1 MSSEGIG
8 GLPEGW
14 GETFSGVLGMSGSL
28 LCGFGGVGHGDFC
41 GGLVLGNVGQWV
53 LEVIGSLGYI
63 GLALLLVAENLFP
76 PIPSEVVLP
85 LAGFLVGRGD
95 LSLWGAIFAAT
106 FGSVAGAMVLYAL
119 GRWGGRRL
127 VLRYG
132 KWLRVDEAN
141 LKQAEGWFR
150 RYGDWVVLFARVI
163 PVARSIVSI
172 PAGTMKMP
180 LLRFVV
186 LTTLGSAVWNTVLI
200 GAGVILGANWQEV
213 SAWMG
218 SYSDVV
224 LVVGAAAVA
233 LFLVLR
239 HFRKEDRGKS
249 SP

>member
-1 MSSEGIG
+1 M
-8 GLPEGW
+8 
-14 GETFSGVLGMSGSL
+14 
-28 LCGFGGVGHGDFC
+28 
-41 GGLVLGNVGQWV
+41 LGNVGQWV
-53 LEVIGSLGYI
+53 LDVIGALGYI

-132 KWLRVDEAN
+132 KWLRVDEAG

-150 RYGDWVVLFARVI
+150 RYGDWVVLFARVV

-186 LTTLGSAVWNTVLI
+186 LTTFGSAVWNTILI
-200 GAGVILGANWQEV
+200 GAGVVLGANWQAV
-213 SAWMG
+213 SGWMG
-218 SYSDVV
+218 SYSDAV
-224 LVVGAAAVA
+224 LIAGAVGVA

-239 HFRKEDRGKS
+239 HFRKRDRKKS
-249 SP
+249 HS

>member
-1 MSSEGIG
+1 M
-8 GLPEGW
+8 
-14 GETFSGVLGMSGSL
+14 LG
-28 LCGFGGVGHGDFC
+28 D
-41 GGLVLGNVGQWV
+41 VGQWV
-53 LEVIGSLGYI
+53 LDVIGALGYI

-106 FGSVAGAMVLYAL
+106 VGSVAGALVLYGL

-132 KWLRVDEAN
+132 RWLRVDEKG
-141 LKQAEGWFR
+141 LKDAEGWFR
-150 RYGDWVVLFARVI
+150 RYGDWVVLFARVV

-180 LLRFVV
+180 VGRFVL
-186 LTTLGSAVWNTVLI
+186 LTTLGSALWNSILI
-200 GAGVILGANWQEV
+200 GAGVVLGANWQAVEGL
-213 SAWMG
+213 MG

-224 LVVGAAAVA
+224 LIVSTVAVA
-233 LFLVLR
+233 LFLLLR
-239 HFRKEDRGKS
+239 HFRQGHGNRKRGS
-249 SP
+249 

>member
-1 MSSEGIG
+1 M
-8 GLPEGW
+8 
-14 GETFSGVLGMSGSL
+14 LG
-28 LCGFGGVGHGDFC
+28 D
-41 GGLVLGNVGQWV
+41 VGQWV
-53 LEVIGSLGYI
+53 LDVIGALGYI

-106 FGSVAGAMVLYAL
+106 FGSVAGALVLYGL

-132 KWLRVDEAN
+132 RWLRVDEKG
-141 LKQAEGWFR
+141 LKDAEGWFR
-150 RYGDWVVLFARVI
+150 RYGDWVVLFARVV

-180 LLRFVV
+180 VGRFVL
-186 LTTLGSAVWNTVLI
+186 LTTLGSAVWNSILI
-200 GAGVILGANWQEV
+200 GAGVALGANWQAVEG
-213 SAWMG
+213 WMG

-224 LVVGAAAVA
+224 LIAGTVTVA
-233 LFLVLR
+233 LFLLLR
-239 HFRKEDRGKS
+239 HFRNDGQKQKRGS
-249 SP
+249 